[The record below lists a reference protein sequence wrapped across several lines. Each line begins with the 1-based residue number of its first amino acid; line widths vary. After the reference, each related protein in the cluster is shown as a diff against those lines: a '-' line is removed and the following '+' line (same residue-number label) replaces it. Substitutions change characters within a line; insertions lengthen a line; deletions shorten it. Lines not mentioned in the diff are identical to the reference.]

1 METPWWRRSV
11 SNKPELAREVFS
23 QLGAENISLPA
34 AIIWAITVNATL
46 KPDDA
51 AGTFI

>member
-1 METPWWRRSV
+1 MVAAFRQQQ
-11 SNKPELAREVFS
+11 ARAGPGGVLT
-23 QLGAENISLPA
+23 LGAENISLPA